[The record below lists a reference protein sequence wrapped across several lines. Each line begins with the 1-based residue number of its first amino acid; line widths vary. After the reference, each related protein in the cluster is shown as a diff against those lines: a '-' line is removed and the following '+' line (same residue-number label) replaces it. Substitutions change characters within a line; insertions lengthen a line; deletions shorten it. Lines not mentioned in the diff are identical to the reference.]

1 MCEHLA
7 APAVVNRNRCCVQIW
22 EQSTRVREIFEER
35 VRSRVRSTPFLIV
48 PRRVSCGCDG
58 PKILARDA
66 RHARQ
71 GFHCACGSK
80 PDGVYRT
87 GIGTPNRKH
96 ARTSDRPPRRCRP
109 VVKLIFYGA
118 FPMVCPSLKMTRADQ
133 RDQKT
138 GRGSERLYTVATVAA
153 PS

>member
-7 APAVVNRNRCCVQIW
+7 APAVANRNRCCVQIW

-48 PRRVSCGCDG
+48 PRRISCGRDG

-71 GFHCACGSK
+71 GFRCACGWK

-96 ARTSDRPPRRCRP
+96 AGISDRPPRRCRP

-118 FPMVCPSLKMTRADQ
+118 FPMVCPSFKMTRADQ

-138 GRGSERLYTVATVAA
+138 GRGSVWLYTVATVAA